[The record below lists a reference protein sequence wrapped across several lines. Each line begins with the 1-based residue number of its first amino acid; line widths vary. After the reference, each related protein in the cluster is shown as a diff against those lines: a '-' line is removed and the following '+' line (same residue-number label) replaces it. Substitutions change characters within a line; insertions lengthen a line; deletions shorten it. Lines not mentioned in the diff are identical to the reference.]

1 MNIIDL
7 LKDKEKVKKVLEEVI
22 NEKNKK
28 LTEILIPLAQDPQ
41 LTYLYALAIIKDK
54 IKDEWEE
61 IILQDHVWTYLYT
74 FNVLG
79 KRWEKGEE
87 TIIKDPWVSYKYAK
101 DVVKGRW
108 KEGERV
114 ISRDAF
120 SSYMYAKNVVK
131 DRWKDGEEAIV
142 KNDVHREN
150 YKMFLKKIN
159 KLEEFLRDFPELKNK
174 EK

>member
-74 FNVLG
+74 FNIL
-79 KRWEKGEE
+79 KKPWSKGEE
-87 TIIKDPWVSYKYAK
+87 TISQNGWYSWIYAKEILKDRFKKGEKAIIKDKDSLKKY
-101 DVVKGRW
+101 
-108 KEGERV
+108 
-114 ISRDAF
+114 IS
-120 SSYMYAKNVVK
+120 
-131 DRWKDGEEAIV
+131 
-142 KNDVHREN
+142 
-150 YKMFLKKIN
+150 FLKSIK
-159 KLEEFLRDFPELKNK
+159 KLKEFLKDYPEVKFFDR
-174 EK
+174 